1 MKQNSTS
8 ISCEINSIQFLINL
22 FTQKIR
28 GDENNLRREIN
39 SKKVKERK
47 LLHWESIPEEFSKE
61 V

>member
-8 ISCEINSIQFLINL
+8 ISCEINSIQFLIN

-47 LLHWESIPEEFSKE
+47 LLYWETIPEEFSKE

>member
-8 ISCEINSIQFLINL
+8 ISCEINSIQFLIN

-47 LLHWESIPEEFSKE
+47 LLH
-61 V
+61 